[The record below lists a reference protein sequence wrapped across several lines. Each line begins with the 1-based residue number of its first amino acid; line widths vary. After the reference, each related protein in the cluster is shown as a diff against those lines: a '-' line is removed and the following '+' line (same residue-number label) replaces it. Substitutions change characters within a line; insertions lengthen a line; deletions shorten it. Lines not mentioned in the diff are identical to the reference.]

1 MSKVEI
7 KRVETKKDLKKFIQ
21 FHYDL
26 YRGNK
31 YDAPSLF
38 LDELNTLRKDKNAA
52 FDFCEAEYF
61 MCYKD
66 GKLSGRVAAII
77 NHRANE
83 KWQKK
88 AVRFGWIDFV
98 DDKDVSKALLNEVE
112 KWGLEKGM
120 DTIQGPLGFT
130 DMDPEGMLVEG
141 FDQLGTMPTIY
152 NYEYYKHHIE
162 ALEGYYIDNRYV
174 EYRMEVPDAVPEK
187 YTRVTKLISERYNLQ
202 TRKLTAKDLTRGN
215 YGEKIFALIN
225 DAYKDLYGYSEL
237 SERQIQQYIKQYF
250 SFINLDLVTVIE
262 DGNHDNNL
270 VGIGISIP
278 SMSVALQKCRNGRL
292 LPFGWWHVLR
302 ALKFRKTKGVDLLLV
317 AITPEFRGKG
327 ANALLFADLIPRF
340 QQFGFEWAETQVEL
354 ETNTMVQRQWSELN
368 PVLHKRR
375 NCYAKLL
382 KK

>member
-7 KRVETKKDLKKFIQ
+7 KRVETKKDLKRFIQ

-31 YDAPSLF
+31 YDAPTLY
-38 LDELNTLRKDKNAA
+38 LDDINTLSKDRNAA

-61 MCYKD
+61 LAYKD
-66 GKLSGRVAAII
+66 GKIAGRVAAII

-88 AVRFGWIDFV
+88 TVRFGWIDFI
-98 DDKDVSKALLNEVE
+98 DDTDVSKALLDEVE

-141 FDQLGTMPTIY
+141 FDELGTMPTIY
-152 NYEYYKHHIE
+152 NYEYYKRHIE
-162 ALEGYYIDNRYV
+162 ALEGYSIDNRYV
-174 EYRMEVPDAVPEK
+174 EFNIEVPAEVPEK
-187 YTRVTKLISERYNLQ
+187 FTRVAKLISDRYNLK
-202 TRKLTAKDLTRGN
+202 TRKLTKKDIFNDG

-225 DAYKDLYGYSEL
+225 ETYKDLYGYSEL

-250 SFINLDLVTVIE
+250 GFIDLDLVTIIE
-262 DGNHDNNL
+262 DGNNANKL
-270 VGIGISIP
+270 VGIGICIP
-278 SMSVALQKCRNGRL
+278 SMSAALQKCHNGRMF
-292 LPFGWWHVLR
+292 PFGWWHLLR
-302 ALKFRKTKGVDLLLV
+302 ALKFRKSKGVDLLLV
-317 AITPEFRGKG
+317 GITPEFRGKG

-340 QQFGFEWAETQVEL
+340 NEFGFEWAETQVEL
-354 ETNTMVQRQWSELN
+354 ESNTMVQRQWADMN
-368 PVLHKRR
+368 PRLHKRR